1 MVCSSRIREIRAP
14 VIGSCAACFSRYVA
28 FVPPP
33 TDPAAALRRARATAQ
48 LLAGRPARAADEV
61 ARRLLAVQAQDLRAA
76 RLAVRVRTS
85 GLTAEA
91 VNRALGEDRSV
102 VIGWL
107 VRGTL
112 HLVCA
117 EDYPWLHGLA
127 APTQRQGNLRRL
139 EQCGFTPDRA
149 DRAVAVI
156 ERLLEHGPLGREQ
169 IGRDLTDRGFELG
182 DQALVHLLV
191 RSSLAGGIVRGPLV
205 GGRQTFVLAGDW
217 LGRRPP
223 ARLDGEERQRALAE
237 LARRY
242 LRGHGPACDADLA
255 LWAGLPL
262 RDARAGLSA
271 IAVELRQRA
280 DGTVQLLRPRLHA
293 AQPPPRLLGAF
304 VAYTLGWKDRDF
316 AVPPQQASA
325 VRSEGWI
332 RPIAIV
338 AGHALGLWSSTR
350 RSGRLVVELR
360 LWAQPGDID
369 LAALA
374 ADAEDVAR
382 FEGLAAA
389 EFELSAAPTPPAP
402 SPRPG
407 R

>member
-1 MVCSSRIREIRAP
+1 
-14 VIGSCAACFSRYVA
+14 
-28 FVPPP
+28 VPPP

-48 LLAGRPARAADEV
+48 LLAGRPAGAVDEV
-61 ARRLLAVQAQDLRAA
+61 ARQLLAVQAQDLRAA
-76 RLAVRVRTS
+76 RLAVRARTR

-91 VNRALGEDRSV
+91 VNRTLGEDRSV

-117 EDYPWLHGLA
+117 EDYLWLHGLA

-156 ERLLEHGPLGREQ
+156 ERLLEHGPLAREQ
-169 IGRDLTDRGFELG
+169 IGHELSDRGFELR
-182 DQALVHLLV
+182 DQALVHLLL
-191 RSSLAGGIVRGPLV
+191 RSSLGGGIVRGPLA

-217 LGRRPP
+217 LGRRAP
-223 ARLDGEERQRALAE
+223 AQLHGEERQRALAE

-262 RDARAGLSA
+262 RDARAGLTA
-271 IAVELRQRA
+271 IAAELRQHA
-280 DGTVQLLRPRLHA
+280 DGTVQLLRPPRRA
-293 AQPPPRLLGAF
+293 VQPPPRLLGSF
-304 VAYTLGWKDRDF
+304 DAYTLGWKDRDF
-316 AVPPQQASA
+316 VVPPQQGRA

-332 RPIAIV
+332 RAIATV
-338 AGHALGLWSSTR
+338 GGSAVGLWSSR
-350 RSGRLVVELR
+350 RSSRRLVVELR
-360 LWAQPGDID
+360 LWMEPGEGD

-374 ADAEDVAR
+374 AEADDVAR
-382 FEGLAAA
+382 FEGCAAA
-389 EFELSAAPTPPAP
+389 DLVVSAAPTPPAP
-402 SPRPG
+402 
-407 R
+407 